1 MTEDVTVPSPLD
13 ELRRDA
19 MKAPDEVSAMLRLK
33 ALGWGSKRI
42 AAELGCSRNT
52 VRHWLA
58 RGDWQPCGL
67 PSRSRKLDGLS
78 EWMRERFRQHAGN
91 ADVVRQELVREKNI
105 TVSLRTVERAVA
117 PLRRELIA
125 AARATVRFET
135 QPGEQLQID
144 FGERR
149 VEIGGVA
156 VKVYLFVAT
165 LGYSR
170 RLHVRA
176 YGHEKQDSWFDGMES
191 AFRAFGGVTREVLLD
206 NAKALILHHD
216 PASREVV
223 LHPRLHAF
231 ANHWRFRIR
240 ACAPYRARTKGKDER
255 GVGYVKSNAIAGRR
269 FASWPE
275 LEAHL
280 EAWTRDIADVRV
292 HGTTGET
299 PIERFTRDEATA
311 LRPLAGTPPFIN
323 ARDLLRR
330 VGADCAIE
338 VDGNAYS
345 VPWRLIGERVR
356 VTVGGDLVRVLHAG
370 REVAV
375 HAELKGRH
383 GRITDDSHLSGI
395 VGAQGRPVRI
405 AAVSDV
411 GIAQSPPILLR
422 PLAEYEAAIGG
433 GF

>member
-1 MTEDVTVPSPLD
+1 MIGGRAHRRRGPRGWTVCRSGYANDFIGMLAT
-13 ELRRDA
+13 LMWCARNWLGRRTSQ
-19 MKAPDEVSAMLRLK
+19 SA
-33 ALGWGSKRI
+33 AYGG
-42 AAELGCSRNT
+42 T
-52 VRHWLA
+52 
-58 RGDWQPCGL
+58 CG
-67 PSRSRKLDGLS
+67 
-78 EWMRERFRQHAGN
+78 
-91 ADVVRQELVREKNI
+91 
-105 TVSLRTVERAVA
+105 RA
-117 PLRRELIA
+117 A
-125 AARATVRFET
+125 AARLDCSSPSDSPET

-176 YGHEKQDSWFDGMES
+176 YGHEKQDSWFEGMES
-191 AFRAFGGVTREVLLD
+191 AFRAFGGVPREVLLD

-269 FASWPE
+269 FASWSE

-280 EAWTRDIADVRV
+280 EAWTREVADIRV

-299 PIERFTRDEATA
+299 PLERFVRDEASA
-311 LRPLAGTPPFIN
+311 LRPWVAMPPFMS

-338 VDGNAYS
+338 VDSNAYS

-356 VTVGGDLVRVLHAG
+356 VTVGGGSVRVLYAG

-383 GRITDDSHLSGI
+383 GRVTHDSHLAGI
-395 VGAQGRPVRI
+395 AGAQGRAVGV
-405 AAVSDV
+405 ATVSDV
-411 GIAQSPPILLR
+411 NMAQPTSMLLR